1 MNSREII
8 WFDGEWS
15 TKDKPVIGLTDHALW
30 MASGVFDGAR
40 SVKGHLPDLD
50 AHCQRAIKSAITMGM
65 APKISAENIADLVRE
80 GLTQLP
86 HDTDYYI
93 KVLFFSPGGFL
104 LPDPDSTTFALH
116 IFETALPEDNGFS
129 ATFSPYRR
137 PDASMAPTEAKASCL
152 YPNTQ
157 RIIREANQRGFNTA
171 VVLDAEGNIA
181 EFAAAN
187 LWIVKQGTAYTPLPN
202 GSFLNGITRQRVIKL
217 LRAEGIPVEEV
228 TLTTEDVLNADEIF
242 STGNHG
248 KVLHCNRIEEKTLS
262 CGPVSSLARR
272 LYQDF
277 TLQSEKVTG

>member
-15 TKDKPVIGLTDHALW
+15 TTDKPVIGLTDHALW

-50 AHCQRAIKSAITMGM
+50 AHCQRAIRSAVTMGM
-65 APKISAENIADLVRE
+65 APKISAENIAELVRE

-116 IFETALPEDNGFS
+116 IFETALPEDTGFS

-157 RIIREANQRGFNTA
+157 RIIREANQRDFNTA
-171 VVLDAEGNIA
+171 AVLDAEGNIA

-187 LWIVKQGTAYTPLPN
+187 LWIVKNGTAYTPVPN
-202 GSFLNGITRQRVIKL
+202 GTFLNGITRQRVIKL
-217 LRAEGIPVEEV
+217 LREDGIPVEEI
-228 TLTTEDVLNADEIF
+228 TLTPEDVLNADEIF

-248 KVLHCNRIEEKTLS
+248 KVLHCNRIEDKSLTR
-262 CGPVSSLARR
+262 GPVSARAR
-272 LYQDF
+272 ELYHAF
-277 TLQSEKVTG
+277 TLGSEKVAG